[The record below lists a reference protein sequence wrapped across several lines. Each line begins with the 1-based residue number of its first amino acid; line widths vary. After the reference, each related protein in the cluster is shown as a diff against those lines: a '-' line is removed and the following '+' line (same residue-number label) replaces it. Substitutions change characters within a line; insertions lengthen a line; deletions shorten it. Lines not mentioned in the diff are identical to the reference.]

1 MCAKIG
7 AQLEVEERFEF
18 GPRNT
23 DKGIE
28 LLARWRG
35 DDRSVVCATLSS
47 AGMQMGNQV
56 EGTDAM
62 RWNYEALRG
71 GKGW

>member
-1 MCAKIG
+1 MCAEIG
-7 AQLEVEERFEF
+7 PQLEVEERFEF

-23 DKGIE
+23 DKGIQ

-47 AGMQMGNQV
+47 AGMQMRNQV

-62 RWNYEALRG
+62 
-71 GKGW
+71 